1 MMKIYDY
8 AISLLNPATNTMV
21 ANLSKRAFDIDVS
34 IDALTFRIRA
44 LADEPAVYLD
54 NPPALHAIVRRSDG
68 KRFIYRLNTPALEAN
83 NILSF
88 ECFNLIACLDDDEAC
103 VEWSTMDDS
112 KWLPVGK
119 ERVSNRAEELHEFG
133 SEYPAI
139 YPKKNEKFSVSFIG
153 SKAIQSPSGATR
165 KQRIIQCDFEFRAP
179 TNWTGVL
186 QRSDA
191 SFGFIARILTITGS
205 GAGAGTIVNG
215 ALCEA
220 FTDTDIISMD
230 MWYDAALALYAGE
243 TGDVY
248 FRIKNWRVAASSANM
263 VNTVTITAAITA
275 GANRTVTPA
284 SMANIYVGQRLVFES
299 TTSASG
305 AVNSESVVVKS
316 KTATTF
322 VADFTKNHAIG
333 STVKGIVITD
343 KEIIEDALAN
353 LRTLNP
359 NCGLSAAKM
368 LIVNSGEDQE
378 ERTWINESYRKVLDD
393 LAVDTDYVYGVDREG
408 RVYYRPRGTYA
419 RAWASRRTRITMKR
433 PLDKLYN
440 SVRAAYQNAKGVL
453 AQTAY
458 SVNSVS
464 ALLYGIVRRK
474 TVKVDTTNATLAAN
488 ARTFALNDSK
498 NRNAQIDVV
507 PQRLTDMSGGVY
519 PLDEIEPGD
528 TITITDLPASFG
540 EANLRKFVVAEQSI
554 NATSGQGSI
563 TPQEPIP
570 TIESY
575 LANLTDIG
583 AAQDTRRVR

>member
-8 AISLLNPATNTMV
+8 TISLLNPATNTMV

-34 IDALTFRIRA
+34 IDALTFRMRA
-44 LADEPAVYLD
+44 LADESAVYLD
-54 NPPALHAIVRRSDG
+54 NPPALHTIVRRSDG
-68 KRFIYRLNTPALEAN
+68 KRFVFRLNTPALEAN
-83 NILSF
+83 NILLF

-103 VEWSTMDDS
+103 VQWSTMDDAN
-112 KWLPVGK
+112 WLPVGK

-133 SEYPAI
+133 SEYPSI
-139 YPKKNEKFSVSFIG
+139 YPKKDERFSVGFIG
-153 SKAIQSPSGATR
+153 SKALQVPSGATR
-165 KQRIIQCDFEFRAP
+165 KQRIMQCDFEFRAP

-191 SFGFIARILTITGS
+191 NFGFLARILTITGS

-220 FTDTDIISMD
+220 FSDTDIISMD

-243 TGDVY
+243 TGDIY

-263 VNTVTITAAITA
+263 VNTVTTTAAITA
-275 GANRTVTPA
+275 GANRVVTLA
-284 SMANIYVGQRLVFES
+284 SMANVYVGQRLVFES
-299 TTSASG
+299 TTSATG

-322 VADFTKNHAIG
+322 IADFAKNHAIG

-378 ERTWINESYRKVLDD
+378 ERTWINESYRKLLDD

-408 RVYYRPRGTYA
+408 RLYYRPRGTYA
-419 RAWASRRTRITMKR
+419 RAWASSRTKITMKR

-440 SVRAAYQNAKGVL
+440 SIRAAYQSAKGVL
-453 AQTAY
+453 VQTAY
-458 SVNSVS
+458 STNAVS
-464 ALLYGIVRRK
+464 TLLYGITRRK
-474 TVKVDTTNATLAAN
+474 TVKVDTTNAALAGA
-488 ARTFALNDSK
+488 ARTYALNDSK

-528 TITITDLPASFG
+528 TITITDLPASFS
-540 EANLRKFVVAEQSI
+540 EANLRKFIVAEQSI
-554 NATSGQGSI
+554 DASAGTGTI

-570 TIESY
+570 TVEHY

-583 AAQDTRRVR
+583 PAQDTRRIR

>member
-1 MMKIYDY
+1 MKTYDY
-8 AISLLNPATNTMV
+8 AISLLNPVANTIV
-21 ANLSKRAFDIDVS
+21 ANLSKRALDINVSFDT
-34 IDALTFRIRA
+34 LTFRMRA
-44 LADEPAVYLD
+44 RADEAAQYLD

-68 KRFIYRLNTPALEAN
+68 KRFVYRLNTPALEEGGIIA
-83 NILSF
+83 F
-88 ECFNLIACLDDDEAC
+88 ECLNLIACFDDDEAC
-103 VEWSTMDDS
+103 VQWSTIDDAN
-112 KWLPVGK
+112 WIPVGK

-139 YPKKNEKFSVSFIG
+139 YPKKNEKFSISFIG
-153 SKAIQSPSGATR
+153 TKAIQVPSGATL

-179 TNWTGVL
+179 TNWTGVI

-191 SFGFIARILTITGS
+191 NFGFVARILTITGS
-205 GAGAGTIVNG
+205 GAGAGTVVTG
-215 ALCEA
+215 ALCES
-220 FTDTDIISMD
+220 FGDTDIISMD
-230 MWYDAALALYAGE
+230 MWYDAVLALYAGE
-243 TGDVY
+243 TGDIY
-248 FRIKNWRVAASSANM
+248 FRIKNWRVAAASTNM
-263 VNTVTITAAITA
+263 VNTVTTTAAITA

-322 VADFTKNHAIG
+322 VADFAKSHAIG

-343 KEIIEDALAN
+343 KEIIEHALAN

-359 NCGLSAAKM
+359 SCGLSAAKT

-378 ERTWINESYRKVLDD
+378 ERTWINESYRKMLDD

-408 RVYYRPRGTYA
+408 RVFYRPRGTWA
-419 RAWASRRTRITMKR
+419 RAWASHRTRITMKR

-440 SVRAAYQNAKGVL
+440 SVRAAYQSAKGIL
-453 AQTAY
+453 TQTAY
-458 SVNSVS
+458 SANSVS
-464 ALLYGIVRRK
+464 TLLYGITRRK

-488 ARTFALNDSK
+488 ARTFALNDTK
-498 NRNAQIDVV
+498 NRNAQIDVQ
-507 PQRLTDMSGGVY
+507 PLRLTDMSGGVY

-528 TITITDLPASFG
+528 TITITDLPASFS

-554 NATSGQGSI
+554 DATAGYGSI

-570 TIESY
+570 TIEHY

-583 AAQDTRRVR
+583 AAQDTRRNR

>member
-1 MMKIYDY
+1 MKTYDY
-8 AISLLNPATNTMV
+8 AISLLNPVTNTIV
-21 ANLSKRAFDIDVS
+21 ANLSKRAFDINVS
-34 IDALTFRIRA
+34 FDTLTFRMRA
-44 LADEPAVYLD
+44 RADEAAQYLD

-68 KRFIYRLNTPALEAN
+68 KRFVYRLNTPALEEGGIIA
-83 NILSF
+83 F
-88 ECFNLIACLDDDEAC
+88 ECLNLIACFDDDEAC
-103 VEWSTMDDS
+103 VQWSTMDDAN
-112 KWLPVGK
+112 WIPVGK

-153 SKAIQSPSGATR
+153 TKAIQVPSGATL
-165 KQRIIQCDFEFRAP
+165 KQRIMQCDFEFRAP
-179 TNWTGVL
+179 TNWTGVI

-205 GAGAGTIVNG
+205 GAGAGTVVTG
-215 ALCEA
+215 ALCES
-220 FTDTDIISMD
+220 FSDTDIISMD

-243 TGDVY
+243 TGDLY
-248 FRIKNWRVAASSANM
+248 FRIKNWRVAAASTNM

-275 GANRTVTPA
+275 GANKTVTPA

-322 VADFTKNHAIG
+322 VADFAKNHAIG

-343 KEIIEDALAN
+343 KEIIEHALAN
-353 LRTLNP
+353 VRTLNP
-359 NCGLSAAKM
+359 SCGLSAAKT

-378 ERTWINESYRKVLDD
+378 ERTWINESYRKMLDD

-408 RVYYRPRGTYA
+408 RVFYRPRGTWA

-440 SVRAAYQNAKGVL
+440 SVRAAYQSAKGVL
-453 AQTAY
+453 IQTAY
-458 SVNSVS
+458 SVSSVS
-464 ALLYGIVRRK
+464 TLLYGITRRK
-474 TVKVDTTNATLAAN
+474 TVKVDTTNGTLAGN
-488 ARTFALNDSK
+488 ARTFALNDTK
-498 NRNAQIDVV
+498 NRNAQIDVQ
-507 PQRLTDMSGGVY
+507 PLRLTDMSGGVY

-528 TITITDLPASFG
+528 TITITDLPASFS
-540 EANLRKFVVAEQSI
+540 EANLRKFVVSEQSI
-554 NATSGQGSI
+554 DASAGYGSI

-570 TIESY
+570 TIEHY
-575 LANLTDIG
+575 LANLTEIG
-583 AAQDTRRVR
+583 AAQDTRRNR